1 MSGKNGKGELLGAA
15 AFLAGSYAYGS
26 LPFVRSLG
34 LWRGVDLRKTGSGA
48 VGGSNLWQQAGP
60 AAGAIGWFLDASKGA
75 LPPVVGRRL
84 GLSRVVCALGATAG
98 VAGQCWPVFSGF
110 DGGRGVSPIL
120 GAGSTLAPRDLA
132 FILPPMVAGCSLR
145 VLPLIKGSGDWTR
158 LRGGRSKAVPLSVGL
173 GVLGIPLLAAL
184 RGRSSEVVLA
194 TVANAALLFIRRVS
208 AGSASVGE
216 EEAGWTFFYRLL
228 YDRDTAE

>member
-1 MSGKNGKGELLGAA
+1 MSDKNDKNTLLGAA
-15 AFLAGSYAYGS
+15 VFLAGSYAYGS

-34 LWRGVDLRKTGSGA
+34 LWRGVDLRKAGSGT

-84 GLSRVVCALGATAG
+84 GLSKAVRALGATAG
-98 VAGQCWPVFSGF
+98 VAGQCWPIFSGF

-120 GAGSTLAPRDLA
+120 GSGAALVPRELA

-145 VLPLIKGSGDWTR
+145 VLSLVEDSESRRGGGWAR
-158 LRGGRSKAVPLSVGL
+158 LRGGRSRAVPLSVGL
-173 GVLGIPLLAAL
+173 GILGIPLLSAL
-184 RGRSSEVVLA
+184 RGRPSEAVLA
-194 TVANAALLFIRRVS
+194 TAANAALLFFRRAT
-208 AGSASVGE
+208 AGEREQGLILI
-216 EEAGWTFFYRLL
+216 YRLL
-228 YDRDTAE
+228 YDRDTAR

>member
-1 MSGKNGKGELLGAA
+1 MSDKSVFFKAA

-34 LWRGVDLRKTGSGA
+34 LWGGVDLRKAGSGT

-60 AAGAIGWFLDASKGA
+60 VAGTAGWFLDASKGA

-84 GLSRVVCALGATAG
+84 GLSKTVRALGATAG

-120 GAGSTLAPRDLA
+120 GAGAALAPRDLA

-145 VLPLIKGSGDWTR
+145 ALPLIKGSGDWAR

-173 GVLGIPLLAAL
+173 GILGIPLLAAL
-184 RGRSSEVVLA
+184 RGRRSEVVLA
-194 TVANAALLFIRRVS
+194 TTANAALLFVRRAT
-208 AGSASVGE
+208 AGERGPGGALI
-216 EEAGWTFFYRLL
+216 YRLL